1 MIDVIEGCIR
11 ADLKEKQDA
20 QELRERMLTLAIQT
34 YAEAGYG
41 INEDRIIG
49 LAEKFRRYVREGKDG
64 N

>member
-20 QELRERMLTLAIQT
+20 QELRERMLMLAIQT
-34 YAEAGYG
+34 YSEAGYG

-49 LAEKFRRYVREGKDG
+49 LAERFRRYVREGG
-64 N
+64 ER

>member
-34 YAEAGYG
+34 YAEMGYG
-41 INEDRIIG
+41 VNDKMIIG
-49 LAEKFRRYVREGKDG
+49 LAEKFRRYVKGEEA
-64 N
+64 

>member
-20 QELRERMLTLAIQT
+20 QELRERMLMLAIQT
-34 YAEAGYG
+34 YSEAGYG

-49 LAEKFRRYVREGKDG
+49 LAERFRRYVREGKDG